1 MAAGLA
7 SVLCAGSMLA
17 GCGDDSPDTTH
28 DVTTDD
34 ITSTAADGG
43 ADLEPVDLTLVV
55 YDSFPLE
62 GTSLNDALAAF
73 TTSSGVDVE
82 LVSAG
87 DAGTMASKAVLTAGN
102 PEGDVMWGIDNTLLS
117 RVVDADV
124 FEPYRSSELAAIAP
138 DLRELVPG
146 DELTPVDFGDVCINY
161 DIEWFAEHQLDP
173 PATLAQLTA
182 PEYRDLLVVENPA
195 TSSPGLAFL
204 LGTIA
209 EFGDDGWQQ
218 FWTDLR
224 ANGVEVVD
232 SWTVAYSEQFS
243 GSSGGGPR
251 PLVVSYASSPPA
263 EVLFADPPRTDA
275 PTAVM
280 TTSCFRQVEF
290 AGVLRGTDH
299 PREAQALVDFL
310 VGQQFQSE
318 VALNLF
324 VWPART
330 DVAPPPE
337 FTTYSAV
344 VDDPLTVAPADI
356 AEHRE
361 DWVDEWTQL
370 VIR

>member
-1 MAAGLA
+1 MRRVTIAA
-7 SVLCAGSMLA
+7 LCAGLVIA
-17 GCGDDSPDTTH
+17 GCGGDDDASDQP
-28 DVTTDD
+28 VT
-34 ITSTAADGG
+34 
-43 ADLEPVDLTLVV
+43 LTLVV

-62 GTSLNDALAAF
+62 GTSLNEALTTF
-73 TTSSGVDVE
+73 TSDSGIDVRV
-82 LVSAG
+82 VSAG

-117 RVVDADV
+117 RVVEADV
-124 FEPYRSSELAAIAP
+124 FEPYESSELDHIAP
-138 DLRELVPG
+138 GLRELVPG
-146 DELTPVDFGDVCINY
+146 HEMTPVDFGDVCINY
-161 DIEWFAEHQLDP
+161 DIEWFAQHQIEP
-173 PATLAQLTA
+173 PTTLAQLTEPA
-182 PEYRDLLVVENPA
+182 YRDLLVVENPA
-195 TSSPGLAFL
+195 SSSPGLAFL
-204 LGTIA
+204 LATIA
-209 EFGDDGWQQ
+209 EFGEDGWQQ
-218 FWTDLR
+218 YWTDVR
-224 ANGVEVVD
+224 ANGVEVVE
-232 SWTVAYSEQFS
+232 SWTIAYDEQFS
-243 GSSGGGPR
+243 GSSGDGPR

-280 TTSCFRQVEF
+280 TNSCFRQVEF
-290 AGVLRGTDH
+290 TGVLRGTDH
-299 PREAQALVDFL
+299 HDEAEELVDFL
-310 VGQQFQSE
+310 AGVRFQSE

-337 FTTYSAV
+337 FTTYSVV